1 VDFAYTGYS
10 RARGKDRERQ
20 DTKERQNAQQP
31 RWIEVGREQCKV
43 RPEKGR
49 KMKMYI
55 IPKYTPA
62 HNPTA
67 EAKYSSAKAAEASS
81 SVAD

>member
-10 RARGKDRERQ
+10 RARGKTERDRTRKKCRTHSNRDGLKWGENNVRSEQ
-20 DTKERQNAQQP
+20 TKE
-31 RWIEVGREQCKV
+31 
-43 RPEKGR
+43 

-62 HNPTA
+62 HSPTA
-67 EAKYSSAKAAEASS
+67 QAKYCSAKAAEASS